1 MILSEKKDSKHL
13 IAFFFFFNKKIEN
26 KSEKKVMVFV
36 K

>member
-13 IAFFFFFNKKIEN
+13 IAFFWNKKIEN